1 MDNFCLQGASYCRFN
16 KINIEGLLT
25 EETLAETISFFLNRN
40 IDSFTVPFS
49 EGDQI
54 PHILLSTSI
63 SKGFNESVKS
73 WPKAVNSFKQNM
85 KFPPTQ
91 FVNAYEC
98 AGWGYALRLL
108 SKYYEKHS
116 YVLISILDLNL
127 EQLSFWEESEA
138 WGRSGFGV
146 STVLL
151 KIGDPNALKVAK
163 SVSSNPMADFCMN
176 IKRHGK
182 AVNTEFLATPFFPL
196 KTQKLNDRILKGFNR
211 LDDRHETMGH
221 CFGSDPWISIIKTGV
236 ELQGTSILAGSLAY
250 SGYWCMLGLDIDK
263 NASLSYLESDF
274 IISVETDFIDDD
286 DCIYEHKNRE
296 KTSYELVSS
305 PVRSTLIDS
314 LSLKLPLKTNLD
326 FKSFSN
332 ISFSSKCFVTPY
344 TKYLN
349 LKTISETILK
359 SCDFM
364 VVRISAPSTIPMPN
378 ILLSDNVFCCLDS
391 EYFLDDFIFNQGS
404 EVGGVASLSDRSF
417 IPYIDPNGDNT
428 LTIMSDHVTLSA
440 LTSEFDTSSYRRIV
454 E

>member
-1 MDNFCLQGASYCRFN
+1 MDKFCLQGASYCRFN
-16 KINIEGLLT
+16 KISIEGSLT
-25 EETLAETISFFLNRN
+25 EGKLAEAISLFLNRN
-40 IDSFTVPFS
+40 IDSFTVPLS
-49 EGDQI
+49 EGGRI

-63 SKGFNESVKS
+63 SKGFNESVQS

-138 WGRSGFGV
+138 WGSSGFGV

-151 KIGDPNALKVAK
+151 KIGDSNALKVAK

-196 KTQKLNDRILKGFNR
+196 KTQKLNDRILKSFNR

-250 SGYWCMLGLDIDK
+250 SGYWCMLGLDVDE

-274 IISVETDFIDDD
+274 IISVGTDLIDSD
-286 DCIYEHKNRE
+286 DCIYSHKDLERV
-296 KTSYELVSS
+296 SYELVSS
-305 PVRSTLIDS
+305 PVRSTLIES

-332 ISFSSKCFVTPY
+332 INFSSQCFVTPY

-349 LKTISETILK
+349 LQAISETILK

-364 VVRISAPSTIPMPN
+364 VVRIPAPATIPMPN
-378 ILLSDNVFCCLDS
+378 VLLSENVFCCLDS
-391 EYFLDDFIFNQGS
+391 EYFLGDFIISDGAYIG
-404 EVGGVASLSDRSF
+404 EVASLSDRSF

-428 LTIMSDHVTLSA
+428 LTITSDCVALSA
-440 LTSEFDTSSYRRIV
+440 LTSEFDSTSYRRIL